1 MAAKAP
7 TATAVPETPGLPG
20 DALPLRFRPTRL
32 SAMLLDKGTY
42 TSLSQ
47 QLRDQTV
54 PRSIYV
60 EGPTGCGKTTLN
72 MILAQYFTC
81 NQPTPEGDPCFKCES
96 CRCFAV
102 KGIKHTDIVSWNGG
116 VDTGVDYARSI
127 LASVRQHPMLG
138 RHRVIFID
146 EAQGLSPAAE
156 KALLIDLET
165 PPAKTVFLVGSMEP
179 EKVSKAI
186 KDRCLS
192 VHLKHPTQSQLV
204 GRLVRIATMLKT
216 PISKEIAVAIADLD
230 STPRAAIAALG
241 PVLASIRSG
250 NAPEI
255 EADPYAAIQA
265 LVKPAS
271 AFARAKS
278 ALVGLYAND
287 PAAFIE
293 AVSGSDNAL
302 FLIRT
307 MLTQN
312 ADLVRYRFAPNSI
325 TNKYAM
331 LTASDLSKAAVKHG
345 VGLPGISRIGSMLAD
360 ALKLSASYQVD
371 AVSVLIHGAVA
382 LGDCTA

>member
-7 TATAVPETPGLPG
+7 TATAAPETPGLPG

-54 PRSIYV
+54 PRSVYV

-72 MILAQYFTC
+72 TILAQYFTC
-81 NQPTPEGDPCFKCES
+81 NHPTPEGDPCFKCES
-96 CRCFAV
+96 CKCFSV
-102 KGIKHTDIVSWNGG
+102 RGINHPDVLNWNGSAEGG
-116 VDTGVDYARSI
+116 VDSARSVI
-127 LASVRQHPMLG
+127 SRIKNYPMLG
-138 RHRVIFID
+138 RHLVVFID
-146 EAQGLSPAAE
+146 EAQGLSTAAE
-156 KALLIDLET
+156 KALLLDLEN

-192 VHLKHPTQSQLV
+192 IHLKHPTQAQLV
-204 GRLVRIATMLKT
+204 GRLVRIAAMLKT
-216 PISKEIAVAIADLD
+216 PISKEIAAAIADLD
-230 STPRAAIAALG
+230 NTPRAAIAALG

-255 EADPYAAIQA
+255 EADPHATIQS

-271 AFARAKS
+271 AFVRAKS

-331 LTASDLSKAAVKHG
+331 FTASDLSKAAEKHG
-345 VGLPGISRIGSMLAD
+345 VGLPGISRVGAMLAD